1 VFSTGVMNVILLI
14 VGIAALMI
22 GGEVTVRY
30 SVKLAEALRIPT
42 LIVGLTIVA
51 IGTSLPEM
59 AVGITGVIAGNGGI
73 VMGNIVG
80 TNIVNVLLI
89 LGLSALIRPI
99 AVPNGVLSFDLPIM
113 VGACGLLWLLAVN
126 GHLAVWNGA
135 LLLLLGIIYMAVVVI
150 TARKRPTASEMSHD
164 FTDENQNG
172 IRDDREDAERL
183 TPGRMALT
191 VLLLLAG
198 LAIIKFGADWMLSGA
213 VGIAEALGVSQT
225 MIGLTI
231 VAMGTSAPELVT
243 MMVAT
248 IRNERGLAF
257 GTIIGSSTLNL
268 TIVLGTGLLFAH
280 PAVDVDWAMRY
291 INIPVMILVGI
302 ICVPVFFTGKRVS
315 RWEGGLFVALYG
327 VYLAYTILDA
337 TRGFGMPA

>member
-1 VFSTGVMNVILLI
+1 MNVIWLI
-14 VGIAALMI
+14 VGIAALMG
-22 GGEVTVRY
+22 GGELTVRY

-59 AVGITGVIAGNGGI
+59 AVGITGVRAGNGAI

-99 AVPNGVLSFDLPIM
+99 AVPNGVLRFDLPIM
-113 VGACGLLWLLAVN
+113 VAACALLWSLALSGELV
-126 GHLAVWNGA
+126 VWNGIA
-135 LLLLLGIIYMAVVVI
+135 LLLLGIIYMAAVVI
-150 TARKRPTASEMSHD
+150 TARKRPGNPGLAHD
-164 FTDENQNG
+164 FTDENHDG
-172 IRDDREDAERL
+172 ILDSAENRAKL
-183 TPGRMALT
+183 TPMGWIT
-191 VLLLLAG
+191 TLLLLVAG
-198 LAIIKFGADWMLSGA
+198 LVIIMWGADRMLEGA
-213 VGIAEALGVSQT
+213 VGIAESLGVSQT

-243 MMVAT
+243 MLVAT

-268 TIVLGTGLLFAH
+268 TIVLGTGLLFGH
-280 PAVDVDWAMRY
+280 PGVPVDRPMMFID
-291 INIPVMILVGI
+291 IPIMILVGA
-302 ICVPVFFTGKRVS
+302 ICFPVFFTGKKVS
-315 RWEGGLFVALYG
+315 RLEGGLFVALYAA
-327 VYLAYTILDA
+327 YLTYTILVGTGRLA
-337 TRGFGMPA
+337 LTI